1 MFLNPEVFCVCV
13 SRYGFVYFNEDV
25 NIQSIIEVS
34 GCLSVNLLVFFRL
47 LLRVIFFSLSS
58 AIATDQF

>member
-1 MFLNPEVFCVCV
+1 MCV

-34 GCLSVNLLVFFRL
+34 GCLSVNLLVFSRL
-47 LLRVIFFSLSS
+47 LLRVIFLSLSS

>member
-1 MFLNPEVFCVCV
+1 MCV
-13 SRYGFVYFNEDV
+13 SRYGFVYFSEDV

-34 GCLSVNLLVFFRL
+34 GCLSVELWLFF
-47 LLRVIFFSLSS
+47 LLRVIFLSISS